1 MRLENISWIVVP
13 TLGSFLVWATSAT
26 AAVVVLQAGAAGA
39 PSVVFEIDQTRDP
52 KQIGF
57 RTKQA
62 GVAGSVLD
70 VVIDGHP
77 KPVLH
82 HMFTVDE
89 CRFVEQ
95 QSRCEVSFAM
105 RSDEFMELVKGFIR
119 GRQAR
124 ITIADAGVMK
134 MDHLVSLKG
143 VARRIRR

>member
-1 MRLENISWIVVP
+1 MRLENISWAAVP
-13 TLGSFLVWATSAT
+13 TLGSFLAWATCTT

-39 PSVVFEIDQTRDP
+39 PSVVFEIDQARDP

-57 RTKQA
+57 KTEQA
-62 GVAGSVLD
+62 GVAGSVLE

-77 KPVLH
+77 KPVLR

-95 QSRCEVSFAM
+95 QSRCEVSFAKG
-105 RSDEFMELVKGFIR
+105 SEEFVQLINGFIR

-134 MDHLVSLKG
+134 MDHLVSLRG
-143 VARRIRR
+143 VARRIGR